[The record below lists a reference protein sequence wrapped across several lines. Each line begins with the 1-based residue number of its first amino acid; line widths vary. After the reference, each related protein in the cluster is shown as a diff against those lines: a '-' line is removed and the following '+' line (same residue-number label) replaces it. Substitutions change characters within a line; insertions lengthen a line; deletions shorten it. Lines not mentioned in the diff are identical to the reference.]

1 MNIMLGYL
9 QRLGKSLMLP
19 IAMLPAA
26 ALLVRLGAA
35 DVFDIPFVSAAG
47 NGIIG
52 NLGIIFA
59 IGIAIGFSRDG
70 NGAAALSGAVG
81 FLVLEGG
88 YKAINENLDLGVFAG
103 ILAGIAAGHL
113 YNKFHDIQLPEF
125 LAFFGGKRFVP
136 IVTSVLM
143 VIVSGLIGLL
153 WGPVQDG
160 INSLG
165 NWFINSGA
173 IGVGSYGFFNR
184 LLIPIG
190 LHHVINTL
198 IWFDFGTF
206 IDAAG
211 NTWHGEINRFL
222 NGDPDAGFFMAGFFP
237 IMMFGLPGACLAMY
251 VTAKKHRK
259 AAVGGFLGSMALT
272 SFLTGIT
279 EPIEYTFMFLSPL
292 LYVVHALL
300 TGSSMMVS
308 YWLGIKDGFG
318 FSAGFIDYF
327 INFGIATKPLLL
339 LAQGI
344 IYGFIYFVVFY
355 VLIKKLNL
363 KTPGREDDDE
373 VYVEENEQ
381 TGVPTSGKGRKDYDG
396 KAYHYLQALGG
407 PENIQTLDY
416 CATRLRLQ
424 MHNMDRI
431 DEKAL
436 KRQGANG
443 VMKVNKKNL
452 QVIVGTTVEF
462 LADAMQKRMEQGNM
476 EAPTGSTVEKNTK
489 ADGSVP
495 TQGFNSDD
503 FVMPVNGKIIPISEV
518 PDQVFSEKMMGDG
531 FAIEPIDGT
540 YVSPVDGEVISV
552 FPTKH
557 AVGIRA
563 ESGQEILVHIG
574 LDTVE
579 LKGEGFDVYV
589 KEGYAVKKGDVLVK
603 VDLDYMK
610 EKATS
615 HISPI
620 VFTSLKEHE
629 SVELLQSGIIEVG
642 TKGIIKID

>member
-1 MNIMLGYL
+1 MLGYL

-26 ALLVRLGAA
+26 ALLVRLGAP

-47 NGIIG
+47 GGILD
-52 NLGIIFA
+52 NLGLIFA

-70 NGAAALSGAVG
+70 NGSAALSGAVG
-81 FLVLEGG
+81 YLVFSGG
-88 YKAINENLDLGVFAG
+88 YKAINDELDLGVFAG
-103 ILAGIAAGHL
+103 IIAGIAAGHL

-136 IVTSVLM
+136 IITSVLM
-143 VIVSGLIGLL
+143 VLVAGVIGLL

-165 NWFINSGA
+165 SWFINSGA
-173 IGVGSYGFFNR
+173 VGVGAYGFFNR

-190 LHHVINTL
+190 LHHVVNTL

-206 IDAAG
+206 VDAAG
-211 NTWHGEINRFL
+211 QTWHGEINRFL

-237 IMMFGLPGACLAMY
+237 IMMFGLPAACLAMFAA
-251 VTAKKHRK
+251 AKKHRK
-259 AAVGGFLGSMALT
+259 AAVGGFLGSIALT

-279 EPIEYTFMFLSPL
+279 EPIEYSFMFLSPL
-292 LYVVHALL
+292 LYLVHAIL
-300 TGSSMMVS
+300 TGLSMMVS
-308 YWLGIKDGFG
+308 FWLDIKHGFG
-318 FSAGFIDYF
+318 FSAGLIDYLL
-327 INFGIATKPLLL
+327 NFGIASRPLLL
-339 LAQGI
+339 LVQGVI
-344 IYGFIYFVVFY
+344 FGLIYFVVFY
-355 VLIKKLNL
+355 VLIKKLDL

-381 TGVPTSGKGRKDYDG
+381 TGAPSSGKGRKNYDG
-396 KAYHYLQALGG
+396 TAYHYLDALGG
-407 PENIQTLDY
+407 PENIKTLDY

-424 MHNMDRI
+424 MNDMSKV

-462 LADAMQKRMEQGNM
+462 LADAMRKRMDQGNM
-476 EAPTGSTVEKNTK
+476 EAPTDSNAKEANDT
-489 ADGSVP
+489 SVQ
-495 TQGFNSDD
+495 TQGFNADE
-503 FVMPVNGKIIPISEV
+503 FVMPVKGTMMPITEV
-518 PDQVFSEKMMGDG
+518 PDQVFSQKMMGDG
-531 FAIEPIDGT
+531 FAIDPEDGL
-540 YVSPVDGEVISV
+540 YVSPVDGEILNV

-557 AVGIRA
+557 AVGIQS
-563 ESGQEILVHIG
+563 ESGHEILVHIG

-579 LKGEGFDVYV
+579 LEGVGFDVYV
-589 KEGYAVKKGDVLVK
+589 KEGDKVKKGDVLVK
-603 VDLDYMK
+603 VDLDYVK
-610 EKATS
+610 ANATS
-615 HISPI
+615 TVSPI
-620 VFTSLKEHE
+620 VFTNLSENE
-629 SVELLQSGIIEVG
+629 SVELLQSGTIG
-642 TKGIIKID
+642 AGNKGIIDIK

>member
-1 MNIMLGYL
+1 MLGYL

-26 ALLVRLGAA
+26 ALLVRLGAE
-35 DVFDIPFVSAAG
+35 DVFNIPFVTAAG
-47 NGIIG
+47 NGILQH
-52 NLGIIFA
+52 LGLIFA
-59 IGIAIGFSRDG
+59 IGIAIGFSKDG

-81 FLVLEGG
+81 YQVLTNG
-88 YKAINENLDLGVFAG
+88 YEAINSDLNLGVLAG
-103 ILAGIAAGHL
+103 IIAGIAAGHL

-143 VIVSGLIGLL
+143 VIVSGLIGVL
-153 WGPVQDG
+153 WGPVQDA
-160 INSLG
+160 INALG

-190 LHHVINTL
+190 LHHVMNTL

-206 IDAAG
+206 VDAAG

-222 NGDPDAGFFMAGFFP
+222 NGDPDAGFFMAGYFP

-251 VTAKKHRK
+251 ATAKKHRK
-259 AAVGGFLGSMALT
+259 AAVGGFLGSIALT

-279 EPIEYTFMFLSPL
+279 EPIEYSFMFLSPL
-292 LYVVHALL
+292 LYVVHAIL
-300 TGSSMMVS
+300 TGLSMMVS
-308 YWLGIKDGFG
+308 FWFGIKDGFG
-318 FSAGFIDYF
+318 FSAGLIDYVL
-327 INFGIATKPLLL
+327 NFGIASKPLLL
-339 LAQGI
+339 LVQGI
-344 IYGFIYFVVFY
+344 VFGFIYFIIFY
-355 VLIKKLNL
+355 VLIKKFNL
-363 KTPGREDDDE
+363 KTPGREDEDE

-381 TGVPTSGKGRKDYDG
+381 TGAPSTGKGRKDYDG
-396 KAYHYLQALGG
+396 KAYHYLNALGG
-407 PENIQTLDY
+407 PENIKSLDY

-424 MHNMDRI
+424 MNDMDQV

-462 LADAMQKRMEQGNM
+462 LADAMQKRMNQGNM
-476 EAPTGSTVEKNTK
+476 QAPADEKASVENEAPVSSKPANE
-489 ADGSVP
+489 
-495 TQGFNSDD
+495 FNSAA
-503 FVMPVNGKIIPISEV
+503 FAMPVKGEIMSIADV
-518 PDQVFSEKMMGDG
+518 PDQVFSQKMMGDG
-531 FAIEPIDGT
+531 FAIAPEDGT
-540 YVSPVDGEVISV
+540 YTSPVNGEIISV

-557 AVGIRA
+557 AIGVRS
-563 ESGQEILVHIG
+563 ESGLEILVHIG

-579 LKGEGFDVYV
+579 LNGQGFDVYV
-589 KEGYAVKKGDVLVK
+589 KEGDIVRKGDILVR
-603 VDLDYMK
+603 VDLAYMK
-610 EKATS
+610 ENATS

-620 VFTSLKEHE
+620 VFTNLEENEQVS
-629 SVELLQSGIIEVG
+629 LLQTGTIELGRTGIVE
-642 TKGIIKID
+642 IK

>member
-1 MNIMLGYL
+1 M
-9 QRLGKSLMLP
+9 
-19 IAMLPAA
+19 
-26 ALLVRLGAA
+26 
-35 DVFDIPFVSAAG
+35 
-47 NGIIG
+47 
-52 NLGIIFA
+52 
-59 IGIAIGFSRDG
+59 
-70 NGAAALSGAVG
+70 
-81 FLVLEGG
+81 
-88 YKAINENLDLGVFAG
+88 
-103 ILAGIAAGHL
+103 
-113 YNKFHDIQLPEF
+113 
-125 LAFFGGKRFVP
+125 
-136 IVTSVLM
+136 
-143 VIVSGLIGLL
+143 L

-165 NWFINSGA
+165 SWFINSGA
-173 IGVGSYGFFNR
+173 VGVGSYGFFNR

-190 LHHVINTL
+190 LHHVLNTL

-206 IDAAG
+206 VDATG
-211 NTWHGEINRFL
+211 QTWHGEINRFL

-259 AAVGGFLGSMALT
+259 AAVGGFLGSIALT
-272 SFLTGIT
+272 AFLTGIT
-279 EPIEYTFMFLSPL
+279 EPIEYSFMFLSPL

-318 FSAGFIDYF
+318 FSAGFIDYL

-339 LAQGI
+339 LVQGI
-344 IYGFIYFVVFY
+344 VYGFIYFIIFY
-355 VLIKKLNL
+355 FLIIKLNL

-381 TGVPTSGKGRKDYDG
+381 TGRPSSGKGRKDYDG

-407 PENIQTLDY
+407 LENIQTLDY

-424 MHNMDRI
+424 MHDMDKV

-462 LADAMQKRMEQGNM
+462 LADAMRKRIDQGNM
-476 EAPTGSTVEKNTK
+476 EAPTGSTVDK
-489 ADGSVP
+489 ATDVSVP
-495 TQGFNSDD
+495 TREFNTDD
-503 FVMPVNGKIIPISEV
+503 FVMPVKGKILPISEV

-531 FAIEPIDGT
+531 FAIEPEDGT
-540 YVSPVDGEVISV
+540 YISPVDGEIISV

-557 AVGIRA
+557 AVGIQA
-563 ESGQEILVHIG
+563 KSGLEILVHIG

-579 LKGEGFDVYV
+579 LKGQGFNVYV
-589 KEGYAVKKGDVLVK
+589 KEGDLVKQGDALVK
-603 VDLDYMK
+603 VDLAYIK
-610 EKATS
+610 ENATS

-620 VFTSLKEHE
+620 VFTNLGEDEHV
-629 SVELLQSGIIEVG
+629 SLLQSGIIEAG
-642 TKGIIKID
+642 SKGVIAIK

>member
-1 MNIMLGYL
+1 MLGYL

-47 NGIIG
+47 NGIID

-81 FLVLEGG
+81 YLVLEGG
-88 YKAINENLDLGVFAG
+88 YQAINENLDLGVFAG
-103 ILAGIAAGHL
+103 VLAGIAAGHL

-136 IVTSVLM
+136 IVTAVLM
-143 VIVSGLIGLL
+143 VVVSGLIGLL

-206 IDAAG
+206 VDAAG
-211 NTWHGEINRFL
+211 QTWHGEINRFL
-222 NGDPDAGFFMAGFFP
+222 NGDPDAGFFMAGYFP

-272 SFLTGIT
+272 AFLTGIT
-279 EPIEYTFMFLSPL
+279 EPIEYSFMFLSPL

-308 YWLGIKDGFG
+308 YWLDIKDGFG
-318 FSAGFIDYF
+318 FSAGFIDYV

-339 LAQGI
+339 FLQGI
-344 IYGFIYFVVFY
+344 VYGFIYFIVFY
-355 VLIKKLNL
+355 VLIKKLDL

-381 TGVPTSGKGRKDYDG
+381 TGVPSSGKGHKDYDG
-396 KAYHYLQALGG
+396 KAYNYLQALGG
-407 PENIQTLDY
+407 PENIKTLDY

-424 MHNMDRI
+424 MHEMDKV

-436 KRQGANG
+436 KRNGANG

-462 LADAMQKRMEQGNM
+462 LADAMQKRMDQGNM
-476 EAPTGSTVEKNTK
+476 QAPTNSTVGKTTE
-489 ADGSVP
+489 ASVP
-495 TQGFNSDD
+495 TLGFNTDD
-503 FVMPVNGKIIPISEV
+503 FVMPVTGKIIPISEV

-531 FAIEPIDGT
+531 FAIEPVDGT

-557 AVGIRA
+557 AVGIRSK
-563 ESGQEILVHIG
+563 SGQEILVHIG

-579 LKGEGFDVYV
+579 LKGQGFDVFV
-589 KEGYAVKKGDVLVK
+589 KEGDAVQKGDVLVK
-603 VDLDYMK
+603 IDLAYIK
-610 EKATS
+610 ENATS

-620 VFTSLKEHE
+620 VFTNLNENEHI
-629 SVELLQSGIIEVG
+629 SLLQQGTIEANSSGIID
-642 TKGIIKID
+642 IK

>member
-1 MNIMLGYL
+1 MLGYL

-26 ALLVRLGAA
+26 ALLLRLGAP

-47 NGIIG
+47 SGILD
-52 NLGIIFA
+52 NLGLIFA

-81 FLVLEGG
+81 YLVLNGG
-88 YKAINENLDLGVFAG
+88 YKAINDELDLGVLAG
-103 ILAGIAAGHL
+103 IIAGIAAGHL

-143 VIVSGLIGLL
+143 VVVAGIIGFM
-153 WGPVQDG
+153 WGPVQDV
-160 INSLG
+160 INALG

-173 IGVGSYGFFNR
+173 VGVGAYGFFNR

-190 LHHVINTL
+190 LHHVVNAL

-206 IDAAG
+206 VDAAG
-211 NTWHGEINRFL
+211 QTWHGEINRFL
-222 NGDPDAGFFMAGFFP
+222 HGDPKAGFFMAGFFP
-237 IMMFGLPGACLAMY
+237 IMMFGLPAACLAM
-251 VTAKKHRK
+251 VAAAKKHRK
-259 AAVGGFLGSMALT
+259 AAVGGFLGSIALT

-279 EPIEYTFMFLSPL
+279 EPIEYSFMFLSPL
-292 LYVVHALL
+292 LYVVHAVL
-300 TGSSMMVS
+300 TGLSMTVA
-308 YWLGIKDGFG
+308 YWLDIKHGFG
-318 FSAGFIDYF
+318 FSAGLIDYLL
-327 INFGIATKPLLL
+327 NFGIASKPLLL
-339 LAQGI
+339 LVQGVI
-344 IYGFIYFVVFY
+344 FGVIYFVVFY
-355 VLIKKLNL
+355 VLIKKFDL

-381 TGVPTSGKGRKDYDG
+381 TGVPSTGKGRKNYDG
-396 KAYHYLQALGG
+396 KAYHYLNALGG

-424 MHNMDRI
+424 MNDMSKV

-443 VMKVNKKNL
+443 VMKVSKKNL

-462 LADAMQKRMEQGNM
+462 LADAMRKRMEQGNM
-476 EAPTGSTVEKNTK
+476 EAPAGSNAEVENV
-489 ADGSVP
+489 SRESL
-495 TQGFNSDD
+495 GFQTDE
-503 FVMPVNGKIIPISEV
+503 FVMPVKGTIMPITEV
-518 PDQVFSEKMMGDG
+518 PDQVFSQKMMGDG
-531 FAIEPIDGT
+531 FAIDPEDGL
-540 YVSPVDGEVISV
+540 YVSPVDGEILNV

-557 AVGIRA
+557 AVGILA
-563 ESGQEILVHIG
+563 ESGHEILVHIG

-579 LKGEGFDVYV
+579 LKGVGFDVYV
-589 KEGYAVKKGDVLVK
+589 KEGNKVKKGDVLVK
-603 VDLDYMK
+603 VDLDYVK
-610 EKATS
+610 ANATS
-615 HISPI
+615 TISPI
-620 VFTSLKEHE
+620 VFTNLSGNER
-629 SVELLQSGIIEVG
+629 VELLQSGTVG
-642 TKGIIKID
+642 AGNKGIIDIK

>member
-1 MNIMLGYL
+1 
-9 QRLGKSLMLP
+9 MLP

-26 ALLVRLGAA
+26 ALLVRLGAE

-81 FLVLEGG
+81 YLVLVGG
-88 YKAINENLDLGVFAG
+88 YTAIDKDLNLGVFAG
-103 ILAGIAAGHL
+103 IIAGIAAGHL

-143 VIVSGLIGLL
+143 VLVSGLIGLL

-165 NWFINSGA
+165 SWFINSGA

-184 LLIPIG
+184 LLIPVG
-190 LHHVINTL
+190 LHHVLNTL

-206 IDAAG
+206 VDAAG
-211 NTWHGEINRFL
+211 HVWHGEINRFL

-259 AAVGGFLGSMALT
+259 AAVGGFLGSIALT
-272 SFLTGIT
+272 AFLTGIT
-279 EPIEYTFMFLSPL
+279 EPIEYSFMFLSPL

-318 FSAGFIDYF
+318 FSAGFIDYL

-339 LAQGI
+339 LVQGI
-344 IYGFIYFVVFY
+344 VYGFIYFIIFY
-355 VLIKKLNL
+355 FLIIKLNL

-381 TGVPTSGKGRKDYDG
+381 TGKPSSGKGRKNYDG

-407 PENIQTLDY
+407 LENIQTLDY

-424 MHNMDRI
+424 MHDMDKV

-462 LADAMQKRMEQGNM
+462 LADAMSKRIDQGNM
-476 EAPTGSTVEKNTK
+476 EAPTGSIVDK
-489 ADGSVP
+489 ATDASDP
-495 TQGFNSDD
+495 TQKFNTDD
-503 FVMPVNGKIIPISEV
+503 FVMPVKGKILPISEV

-531 FAIEPIDGT
+531 FAIEPEDGT
-540 YVSPVDGEVISV
+540 YVSPVDGEIISV

-563 ESGQEILVHIG
+563 KSGLEILVHIG

-579 LKGEGFDVYV
+579 LKGQGFNVYV
-589 KEGYAVKKGDVLVK
+589 KEGDLVKQGDALVK
-603 VDLDYMK
+603 VDLAYIK
-610 EKATS
+610 ENATS

-620 VFTSLKEHE
+620 VFTNLGENEHV
-629 SVELLQSGIIEVG
+629 SLLQSGIIETG
-642 TKGIIKID
+642 SKGVIAIK